1 MQWQDIVL
9 GVGQIIFF
17 LALIPSI
24 RSKDKPA
31 LSSSIITATVLLAY
45 ALVFATLSLWFTVLT
60 DIITTIFWY
69 ILAYQK
75 FTQK

>member
-24 RSKDKPA
+24 RSEDKPA
-31 LSSSIITATVLLAY
+31 FSSSIITGTVLLVY
-45 ALVFATLSLWFTVLT
+45 ALVFASLSLWFTVLT

>member
-1 MQWQDIVL
+1 MQWQDIIL

-31 LSSSIITATVLLAY
+31 LSSSIITGTVLLVY

-60 DIITTIFWY
+60 GIITTIFWY

>member
-24 RSKDKPA
+24 RSEDKPA
-31 LSSSIITATVLLAY
+31 LSSSIITGTVLLVY
-45 ALVFATLSLWFTVLT
+45 AVVFASLSLWFTLIT
-60 DIITTIFWY
+60 DVITTISWY